1 MNQEKL
7 DCLEKRA
14 IDAKNHIHADIQK
27 TKSILSN
34 LPPFLASSKVREG
47 VEKDQQHQLN
57 TCALITDLIHALKE
71 NNQPIHSTSIIGMDF
86 AADIAEFTFG
96 LNQPVAII
104 ASGEGGRV
112 IARAQYTTAEDCYY
126 LHYRAADGRAVSA
139 WFDESMISP
148 LHEKQLTEQLHSA
161 N

>member
-104 ASGEGGRV
+104 ASGEGVVSLRALNIQRQR
-112 IARAQYTTAEDCYY
+112 IAITCTTALPTVEP
-126 LHYRAADGRAVSA
+126 
-139 WFDESMISP
+139 SP
-148 LHEKQLTEQLHSA
+148 LGSM
-161 N
+161 NP